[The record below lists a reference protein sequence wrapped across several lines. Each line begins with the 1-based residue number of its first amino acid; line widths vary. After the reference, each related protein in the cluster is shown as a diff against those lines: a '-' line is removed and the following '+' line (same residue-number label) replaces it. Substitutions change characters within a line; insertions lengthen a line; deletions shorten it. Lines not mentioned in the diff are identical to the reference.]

1 MARTYYD
8 VLGVPASADQDAIDR
23 AWRERVKETHPDQN
37 DDPNAAEQFLTVK
50 EAYDVLG
57 DPEERERYDRLG
69 HDQYMDSGGAT
80 GGADQSTQ
88 DAYSREGASSAS
100 ASSAGGSANESF
112 DWTAHTRGSQA
123 AEDVWSDYDPTE
135 SAAESA
141 TATDWGK
148 RIAAYAIVAIPLGF
162 VSPVLFSSLLGLV
175 TDTQAEPPVAGT
187 AAVLGLVV
195 VVGLLFVGTVAVAEH
210 VLGADRRLLDRLR
223 ELRPQ

>member
-80 GGADQSTQ
+80 GGAD
-88 DAYSREGASSAS
+88 R
-100 ASSAGGSANESF
+100 SANESF

-195 VVGLLFVGTVAVAEH
+195 VVGLLFVGTVAGAEH